1 MTAPIGAAI
10 SRLAQGIPLQ
20 GGGDTGARQVP
31 VLGKGTDAGSF
42 GDTLTKAINAV
53 STDQDNAT
61 STMNSFLRGDNV
73 ELHTVMASSEEAS
86 LSLEMLIA
94 VRDKFTDAYK
104 SLISMQ
110 G

>member
-1 MTAPIGAAI
+1 MTAPIGAAV
-10 SRLAQGIPLQ
+10 SAFAQGIPMQ

-31 VLGKGTDAGSF
+31 VLGKSAEGGSF
-42 GDTLTKAINAV
+42 GDTLAKAINTV
-53 STDQDNAT
+53 SAQQDGANSTLNA
-61 STMNSFLRGDNV
+61 FLRGDNV
-73 ELHTVMASSEEAS
+73 ELHTVMAASEEAS

>member
-1 MTAPIGAAI
+1 MTSPIGAAAGI
-10 SRLAQGIPLQ
+10 HSPGIPMQ

-31 VLGKGTDAGSF
+31 VLGSGAEGGSF
-42 GDTLTKAINAV
+42 GDTLSKAINAV
-53 STDQDNAT
+53 SAQQDNANDT
-61 STMNSFLRGDNV
+61 LGAFLRGDNV
-73 ELHTVMASSEEAS
+73 ELHQVMAASEEAS

>member
-1 MTAPIGAAI
+1 MTSPIGGA
-10 SRLAQGIPLQ
+10 SGLSQGIPLQ

-31 VLGKGTDAGSF
+31 VFGKQTDTASF

-53 STDQDNAT
+53 STDQDNALG
-61 STMNSFLRGDNV
+61 TMNAFMRGDNV
-73 ELHTVMASSEEAS
+73 ELHQVMASSEEAS

-110 G
+110 A

>member
-1 MTAPIGAAI
+1 MTGPIGAAV
-10 SRLAQGIPLQ
+10 SRFAQGIPMQ

-31 VLGKGTDAGSF
+31 VLGKASDTGSF
-42 GDTLTKAINAV
+42 GDTLSKAINAV
-53 STDQDNAT
+53 STDQDTANN
-61 STMNSFLRGDNV
+61 TMNAFLRGDNV
-73 ELHTVMASSEEAS
+73 ELHQVMASSEEAS

-104 SLISMQ
+104 SLVSMQ

>member
-1 MTAPIGAAI
+1 MTAPIGAAL
-10 SRLAQGIPLQ
+10 SRLSQGIPAQ

-31 VLGKGTDAGSF
+31 VFGKGTDAGSF

-53 STDQDNAT
+53 SGDQEAASATTNA
-61 STMNSFLRGDNV
+61 FLRGDNV

-104 SLISMQ
+104 TLVSMQ

>member
-1 MTAPIGAAI
+1 MTVPIGAAL
-10 SRLAQGIPLQ
+10 SSLTQGVPLQ

-31 VLGKGTDAGSF
+31 VFGKTTDSSSF

-53 STDQDNAT
+53 SSDQDTAL
-61 STMNSFLRGDNV
+61 STMNAFARGDNV
-73 ELHTVMASSEEAS
+73 EIHQVMASSEEAS